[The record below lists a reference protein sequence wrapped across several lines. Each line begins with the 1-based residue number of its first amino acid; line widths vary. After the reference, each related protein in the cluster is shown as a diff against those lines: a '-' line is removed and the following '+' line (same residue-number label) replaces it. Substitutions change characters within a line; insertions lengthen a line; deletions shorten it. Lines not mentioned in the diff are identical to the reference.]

1 MMIRSLKTLGRGLDR
16 IVAFIVVALLVVMTI
31 ITSAGVFW
39 RYVMN
44 DALSWA
50 EELGCYMLVWV
61 SFLGAALA
69 TYRGAHIGIDVV
81 YDRLPRWA
89 QRILDIAVNG
99 AIVFFMGAIFL
110 SSRKILP
117 IVHTRISPTLFIS
130 MDIPYLVLPISA
142 GIILFQTLVRML
154 PDPREGK
161 S

>member
-1 MMIRSLKTLGRGLDR
+1 MFFYLKTIARGLDR
-16 IVAFIVVALLVVMTI
+16 VVGIIVVALLVAMTA

-39 RYVMN
+39 RYIMN

-69 TYRGAHIGIDVV
+69 TYRGTHIGIDVV

-89 QRILDIAVNG
+89 QRRLDVLVNS
-99 AIVFFMGAIFL
+99 AIVVFMGAILL
-110 SSRKILP
+110 SSLKILP
-117 IVHTRISPTLFIS
+117 VVHTRISPTLFVS
-130 MDIPYLVLPISA
+130 MDIPYLVLPVSA

-154 PDPREGK
+154 PESGEGK
-161 S
+161 P